1 MSKDF
6 GKWHDKK
13 ERIDELPQR
22 PFFHDREIWFCYI
35 GANVGVEQNGSQEE
49 FLRPVVILRKFNNE
63 SFWAIPLTKSKKADN
78 THYFSFS
85 FLPNITSAANLSQL
99 RLIDAR
105 RLSRKIGEISES
117 DFSQLTKRLKA
128 LLP

>member
-1 MSKDF
+1 MRKEF
-6 GKWHDKK
+6 RKWHDKK

-35 GANVGVEQNGSQEE
+35 GANVGVEQNGSEEE

-63 SFWAIPLTKSKKADN
+63 SFWAIPLTKAKKTDRV
-78 THYFSFS
+78 HYFSFT
-85 FLPNITSAANLSQL
+85 FMPGVISAANLSQL

-117 DFSQLTKRLKA
+117 DFSELTKRLKA

>member
-1 MSKDF
+1 MKKDF
-6 GKWHDKK
+6 RKWHDKK
-13 ERIDELPQR
+13 TRIDELPQR
-22 PFFHDREIWFCYI
+22 PFFHVREIWFSYV
-35 GANVGVEQNGSQEE
+35 GANVGVEQNGSEEE

-63 SFWAIPLTKSKKADN
+63 SFWAIPLTKAKKTDRMHNFAF
-78 THYFSFS
+78 T
-85 FLPNITSAANLSQL
+85 FLPGIESAANLSQL

-117 DFSQLTKRLKA
+117 DFAELAKRLKA